1 MHLLGLPHT
10 LMHQQVPGLIDLATT
25 KPGAFVLL
33 HLVVMATGTV
43 MFNILP
49 INQQVHS
56 SGFVALAP
64 GE

>member
-25 KPGAFVLL
+25 KPGAFVWL
-33 HLVVMATGTV
+33 HFVMATGTV